1 MHIDVDEY
9 SSRVEAIGACT
20 EVVPLRQAVMD
31 ALALFGVSRAY
42 FLAPL
47 TRDTRVPR
55 ILTNWGMPW
64 AWEKQYR
71 ERLYQIDPLP
81 PLVMDSPE
89 PVYWPRDLAG
99 AELSARQRRYLDIA
113 AQYGMARGVG
123 VACFAPAGRSGFLG
137 AILPEGG
144 EEPGA
149 SDLRQIQSVAQT
161 AFRVYCNIVQYS
173 DAMPALSSR
182 EMEVLYWISR
192 GKSNS
197 VIADIL
203 GISPS
208 SVDVYVRRLFAK
220 LEVTD
225 RTTAS
230 VKAVSHGLL
239 VSGEYERFV
248 AEQRARQYGEE
259 PPAED

>member
-1 MHIDVDEY
+1 MQVDVDEY
-9 SSRVEAIGACT
+9 SRRVEAIGACT
-20 EVVPLRQAVMD
+20 EVAPLRQAVMD
-31 ALALFGVSRAY
+31 ALALFGISKAY
-42 FLAPL
+42 FVAPL
-47 TRDTRVPR
+47 SRDVRLTR

-71 ERLYQIDPLP
+71 ERLHQTDPLP
-81 PLVMDSPE
+81 GLTIDRPE
-89 PVYWPRDLAG
+89 PVYWPRDLTG
-99 AELSARQRRYLDIA
+99 ADLSPGQKRYLDIA

-123 VACFAPAGRSGFLG
+123 VACFGPGGRSGFLG
-137 AILPEGG
+137 AILPDDG
-144 EEPGA
+144 EEPSPA
-149 SDLRQIQSVAQT
+149 DLRRVQSVGQT
-161 AFRVYCNIVQYS
+161 GFRVYCNIVQYS
-173 DAMPALSSR
+173 EALPSLSTR

-203 GISPS
+203 GISAS

-230 VKAVSHGLL
+230 VKAMAHGLL
-239 VSGEYERFV
+239 VSGEYERFIN
-248 AEQRARQYGEE
+248 EQRNQQYNRHRS
-259 PPAED
+259 ED

>member
-1 MHIDVDEY
+1 MQVDAQEY
-9 SSRVEAIGACT
+9 SRRVEAVGACT
-20 EVVPLRQAVMD
+20 EVAPLRQAVMD
-31 ALALFGVSRAY
+31 ALALFGITKAY

-47 TRDTRVPR
+47 TRDPRVAR

-64 AWEKQYR
+64 EWEKQYR
-71 ERLYQIDPLP
+71 ERLYQSDPLP
-81 PLVMDSPE
+81 DLAMANPE

-99 AELSARQRRYLDIA
+99 LNLSPRQKRYLEIA

-123 VACFAPAGRSGFLG
+123 VACFGPGGRSGFLG
-137 AILPEGG
+137 TILPEQG
-144 EEPGA
+144 EEPTA
-149 SDLRQIQSVAQT
+149 ADLRRIQSVGQT
-161 AFRVYCNIVQYS
+161 AFRVYCNIVQHS
-173 DAMPALSSR
+173 DNLPALSNR

-197 VIADIL
+197 VIAEIL

-220 LEVTD
+220 LDVTD

-230 VKAVSHGLL
+230 LKAMWHGLL
-239 VSGEYERFV
+239 VSSEYERFV
-248 AEQRARQYGEE
+248 AEERAKQYGEGKT
-259 PPAED
+259 ED